1 VWHYKSARCSLD
13 LAVLHGDAQ
22 LAAADMPYGRGIQR
36 SASAMIAAIKPIA
49 VNQDMA
55 EISSS
60 ILVPIARSAA
70 SDRNRNLMQERRHRN
85 IREDRRLK
93 IHTAWGIASPR
104 KLPDKQAACGGARAW
119 GKVDRI
125 GSVCSR
131 RLL

>member
-1 VWHYKSARCSLD
+1 VALQERTM
-13 LAVLHGDAQ
+13 LAGSRRLHGDAQ

-36 SASAMIAAIKPIA
+36 SASATIAAIKPIA

-85 IREDRRLK
+85 IREIADSKFTQRGALHRRGNFL
-93 IHTAWGIASPR
+93 T
-104 KLPDKQAACGGARAW
+104 
-119 GKVDRI
+119 
-125 GSVCSR
+125 SR
-131 RLL
+131 RPVVEREHGGK